1 MPANCLQNRH
11 LWLALL
17 LALLPWATA
26 RAGLPFMNDVPTLA
40 PMLEKVTPAVVNIAT
55 RGVER
60 TRVPLLDDPFFSRF
74 FNLPGI
80 PVEKKTQSLGSG
92 VVVDARRGFVLTNHH
107 VVEAA
112 REIRL
117 TFKDGRT
124 LQAKLLG
131 SDPESDVAVLQVP
144 PGQLTELPL
153 GDSDALRVGDY
164 LAAIGNPFG
173 LGQTVTT
180 GIVSALGRTGL
191 GIEGYEDF
199 IQTDASINP
208 GNSGGALVNL
218 KGELIGINTAIL
230 SPGQQGGNVGIGF
243 AIPINMA
250 RRLMEQIVQH
260 GAVQRGQIGVSA
272 QDLTPA
278 IAEAL
283 GVSHSQGAVVTAVAP
298 RSPAA
303 RAGLKPG
310 DLLLEV
316 NGRAAKGSGD
326 LRNLIGLLRVGE
338 TAALKVLRGGREFL
352 VRVEIAH
359 TASAG
364 TAAAALDDRLA
375 GATLADIAEGSPWH
389 GRIEAVLVTAVEP
402 GSPAAAAGLEAEDL
416 LVAINRQRVRHLE
429 EARAVLAKAGRTLA
443 LQIQRGRSQV
453 MVVLQ
458 Q

>member
-1 MPANCLQNRH
+1 MKPSIPARRLA
-11 LWLALL
+11 LAALL
-17 LALLPWATA
+17 LLPLAA
-26 RAGLPFMNDVPTLA
+26 RAGLPFMSDVPTLA
-40 PMLEKVTPAVVNIAT
+40 PMLEKVTPAVANIAT

-92 VVVDARRGFVLTNHH
+92 VVVDARRGYVLTNHH

-144 PGQLTELPL
+144 PENLTEVRL
-153 GDSDALRVGDY
+153 GDSDTLRVGDY

-283 GVSHSQGAVVTAVAP
+283 GVNLNQGAVITAVAP
-298 RSPAA
+298 GSPAA

-310 DLLLEV
+310 DVLLEV
-316 NGRAAKGSGD
+316 NGRAARGSSD
-326 LRNLIGLLRVGE
+326 LRNYIGLLRVGE
-338 TAALKVLRGGREFL
+338 TASLKGLRGGREFV
-352 VRVEIAH
+352 VRVEIAK
-359 TASAG
+359 TATAG
-364 TAAAALDDRLA
+364 AEAASLDERLA
-375 GATLADIAEGSPWH
+375 GATLADIAEGSPLH
-389 GRIEAVLVTAVEP
+389 GRVEAVLVAQVEP
-402 GSPAAAAGLEAEDL
+402 GSPAAAAGLQAEDL
-416 LVAINRQRVRHLE
+416 LVAINRQRVRNLD

-443 LQIQRGRSQV
+443 LQLQRGRGQV